1 MQYINPAS
9 TWVHTYLCSR
19 SICSAVKYFSLFL
32 PTSRGIPPD
41 KSWKIWL
48 PELNMFWST
57 WGNSPNWEVDILKL
71 YARLAVHQVRTTLLF
86 LNLHVKL
93 ITHVRGDWVTPL
105 LKEKTQMRSAWCR
118 IYILF
123 PRLENWI
130 GNHIWEIYIPGLWL
144 VSTYQ

>member
-1 MQYINPAS
+1 MS
-9 TWVHTYLCSR
+9 TSRVRGPGWGNIFIQNTSMKKVNKPRTMYFSTHFFVSR

-71 YARLAVHQVRTTLLF
+71 YARLAVHQVQTIYTLHI
-86 LNLHVKL
+86 LNLHVKQV
-93 ITHVRGDWVTPL
+93 IHVRGDWD
-105 LKEKTQMRSAWCR
+105 
-118 IYILF
+118 
-123 PRLENWI
+123 RLD
-130 GNHIWEIYIPGLWL
+130 GR
-144 VSTYQ
+144 